1 MRRYIIT
8 YSRPSSRGGRE
19 KELKMNTENAP
30 KTENAQQS
38 NADPVKRYVTAFD
51 GMVRVHG
58 LHIIPGT

>member
-38 NADPVKRYVTAFD
+38 NADPVKRVVTLLFFASLFYFCKD
-51 GMVRVHG
+51 K
-58 LHIIPGT
+58 